1 MMRLWIHATLTH
13 RLLYLLIGCCL
24 SYTTM
29 ADQISN
35 NALPEIEAYS
45 EISQRPLFHSTRRP
59 KPKSQ
64 NGGSDSQGDLHE
76 KWRLS
81 GIVTHENEPVAL
93 FADRSGKTNVR
104 LTVGMPLDQQGVL
117 SEVGTDFALV
127 DDNGES
133 IRFELWE
140 PRDRSPVKPPVTAEN
155 GTSKQPKISP
165 RARIQPEKVDQAGA
179 DKK

>member
-1 MMRLWIHATLTH
+1 MMRLWIHATLTQ

-35 NALPEIEAYS
+35 SALPELEAFS

-81 GIVTHENEPVAL
+81 GIVTHEKEPVAL
-93 FADRSGKTNVR
+93 FAHRSAKTNVR

-117 SEVGTDFALV
+117 SEVGGDYALI
-127 DDNGES
+127 DDNGVS

-140 PRDRSPVKPPVTAEN
+140 PRDKNPVKPPATLEN
-155 GTSKQPKISP
+155 GKTIQPKISP
-165 RARIQPEKVDQAGA
+165 GTGAQPEKAGA
-179 DKK
+179 ENK